1 MANLKNYTSEV
12 PAITS
17 MGRIEKALVE
27 AGASD
32 ISKKYAD
39 GMCSA
44 VTFRIPVN
52 NIPMFFLLPAR
63 ADACFKILWG
73 EMTPRGRGQAHKK
86 KWMAQAERTAW
97 KIVAD
102 WVEIQLSM
110 IQLEQAELMQ
120 VFLPYAY
127 DPVSDQTFYEKLKT
141 TNFKMLTNG

>member
-1 MANLKNYTSEV
+1 MPNLKNYTSEV

-39 GMCSA
+39 GVCSA

-73 EMTPRGRGQAHKK
+73 SMNAQGQRQANKR
-86 KWMAQAERTAW
+86 KWQEQAERTAW
-97 KIVAD
+97 KIIAD
-102 WVEIQLSM
+102 WVDIQLSM

-127 DPVSDQTFYEKLKT
+127 DPASDQTFYEKLKT
-141 TNFKMLTNG
+141 SNFKMLTNG